1 MVETELFKKKS
12 ETQEIDMRVA
22 FGFIF
27 VIVSLMGGCASSGN
41 QTLKTESEISVASK
55 IVIGETS
62 AAEIKSMFGS
72 PYESTYTDGGLQIWK
87 YRLDD
92 MNADAVNFI
101 PIVNLFGS
109 SMSGKRKEL
118 VVLFDDEDI
127 VKRFNMSESD
137 VQTKSGLFK

>member
-1 MVETELFKKKS
+1 MKVV
-12 ETQEIDMRVA
+12 VA
-22 FGFIF
+22 F
-27 VIVSLMGGCASSGN
+27 VLAIVALMGGCASTGN

-55 IVIGETS
+55 IVVGETS

-72 PYESTYTDGGLQIWK
+72 PYESSYTDGGLQIWK
-87 YRLDD
+87 FRLDD

-101 PIVNLFGS
+101 PVVNLFGS

-118 VVLFDDEDI
+118 VILFDDEDL

-137 VQTKSGLFK
+137 VQTKTGLFK

>member
-1 MVETELFKKKS
+1 MKIVF
-12 ETQEIDMRVA
+12 A
-22 FGFIF
+22 FVLAIAA
-27 VIVSLMGGCASSGN
+27 VMGGCASTGN

-55 IVIGETS
+55 IVVGETS

-72 PYESTYTDGGLQIWK
+72 PYESSYTDGGLQIWK
-87 YRLDD
+87 FRLDD

-101 PIVNLFGS
+101 PVVNLFGS

-118 VVLFDDEDI
+118 VILFDDADV

-137 VQTKSGLFK
+137 VQTKTGLFK

>member
-1 MVETELFKKKS
+1 M
-12 ETQEIDMRVA
+12 IAAVA
-22 FGFIF
+22 FVLAIAA
-27 VIVSLMGGCASSGN
+27 LMGGCASTGN

-55 IVIGETS
+55 IVVGETS

-72 PYESTYTDGGLQIWK
+72 PFESSYTDGGLQIWK
-87 YRLDD
+87 FRLDD

-101 PIVNLFGS
+101 PVVNFFGS

-118 VVLFDDEDI
+118 VILFDDEDV

-137 VQTKSGLFK
+137 VQTKTGLFK

>member
-1 MVETELFKKKS
+1 MKIVF
-12 ETQEIDMRVA
+12 A
-22 FGFIF
+22 FVLAIAA
-27 VIVSLMGGCASSGN
+27 LMGGCASTGN

-55 IVIGETS
+55 IVVGETS

-72 PYESTYTDGGLQIWK
+72 PYESSYTDGGLQIWK
-87 YRLDD
+87 FRLDD

-101 PIVNLFGS
+101 PVVNLFGS

-118 VVLFDDEDI
+118 VILFDDADV

-137 VQTKSGLFK
+137 VQTKTGLFK

>member
-1 MVETELFKKKS
+1 
-12 ETQEIDMRVA
+12 MRVA
-22 FGFIF
+22 VAF
-27 VIVSLMGGCASSGN
+27 VLAIVALMGGCASTGN

-55 IVIGETS
+55 IVVGETS

-72 PYESTYTDGGLQIWK
+72 PFESSYTDGGLQIWK
-87 YRLDD
+87 FRLDD

-101 PIVNLFGS
+101 PVVNLFGS

-118 VVLFDDEDI
+118 VILFDDEDV

-137 VQTKSGLFK
+137 VQTKTGLFK